1 LPHGNRGQGQAVT
14 PPGSTREASGTSG
27 LEQDLDALMRASRV
41 IAGVV
46 AESIAQAGDEVTA
59 PQLRT
64 LVLVATRS
72 GVNASAVAS
81 ALGIHPSNATRML
94 DRLVQA
100 GLLDRRD
107 SPSDRRRIALRL
119 TGAGSR
125 LVSSVMD
132 YRRRAYLRILREMSS
147 DDRRRLTTA
156 LEPFAVA
163 AGEPPDPRGL

>member
-1 LPHGNRGQGQAVT
+1 VT
-14 PPGSTREASGTSG
+14 PAGKTTEASGASG
-27 LEQDLDALMRASRV
+27 LERDLDALMRASRV

-107 SPSDRRRIALRL
+107 SPSDRRRIA
-119 TGAGSR
+119 
-125 LVSSVMD
+125 
-132 YRRRAYLRILREMSS
+132 
-147 DDRRRLTTA
+147 
-156 LEPFAVA
+156 
-163 AGEPPDPRGL
+163 

>member
-41 IAGVV
+41 IAGG

-119 TGAGSR
+119 TEAGSR